1 MSRFTENKPKESV
14 EKRISK
20 AVDKEESNIK
30 QFLKD
35 HLNYLKEKYK
45 KNGGRKRTDID
56 DEDFSIGIGDEY
68 KSEERFLDFIW
79 DSIKIIEKM
88 ETNAMSLCEKA
99 IICKKKAIELN
110 LYREWDGP
118 IRTEFCTGYGGLDG
132 DDLNELF
139 KKGKITKKLADD
151 YEIYIDYHK
160 DSDPILKD
168 IQKYMKNN
176 NISTFKREKDVWI
189 HNIALYY
196 AENGKDLPVS
206 LIFYP
211 LNGKSPILDFA
222 YHIIEYNDL
231 DEKFDEYK
239 KVFDEKKKSDKYLKK
254 IFQEKEID
262 KTCDFNIHQYII
274 ILANYVINKIDY
286 CSDPNRHLP
295 KKDFIFHPIKKKSD
309 SNDDELNYYSIDY
322 DTIMKFVGHIRNTT
336 TGIKKRENDEL
347 VSKIIEW
354 ALQTDKNV
362 KNLTTY
368 DWIKLIKEYYKCLE
382 LEINKDTIIYI
393 ENPKKKEYSLN
404 YTIIDYDDL
413 TTENNFLFFDDEYD
427 SDSDFES

>member
-1 MSRFTENKPKESV
+1 MSRFTENKHKESV

-20 AVDKEESNIK
+20 AVDKDESSIK
-30 QFLKD
+30 QFHKI
-35 HLNYLKEKYK
+35 HLNYLKKEYK

-56 DEDFSIGIGDEY
+56 DEDFSIGIGEEDET
-68 KSEERFLDFIW
+68 SEGQFLDFIW
-79 DSIKIIEKM
+79 DSIKRIEKM

-99 IICKKKAIELN
+99 ILCKKKAIELD

-118 IRTEFCTGYGGLDG
+118 IKTEFCTGYGGLDG

-139 KKGKITKKLADD
+139 KKGNITKKLAND
-151 YEIYIDYHK
+151 YEIYLEYHK

-168 IQKYMKNN
+168 IQIYMKNN

-254 IFQEKEID
+254 IFEEKEID

-274 ILANYVINKIDY
+274 ILASYVINKMDY
-286 CSDPNRHLP
+286 STDFRRHLP
-295 KKDFIFHPIKKKSD
+295 KKDHVFHPNKKKSD

-322 DTIMKFVGHIRNTT
+322 DTIMKFVSHIRNTT
-336 TGIKKRENDEL
+336 IKKRENDEL

-354 ALQTDKNV
+354 ALQSDKNV
-362 KNLTTY
+362 KKLTTY
-368 DWIKLIKEYYKCLE
+368 EWIKLIKEYYKSEE
-382 LEINKDTIIYI
+382 LEIKKDIIIYI
-393 ENPKKKEYSLN
+393 ENPKKKEHSLN
-404 YTIIDYDDL
+404 YTIIDYDHL
-413 TTENNFLFFDDEYD
+413 TSENNFLFFDDEYD